1 MSDDPADRRS
11 GSLESRWR
19 QVLETAPQVY
29 LALDATG
36 AVRDGNRAAWRLL
49 VVSREEV
56 LGRPLSRFV
65 PERERARF
73 EQALQD
79 ALAQPAEASREP
91 LQLDLRRADGS
102 EFAAEHL
109 VWGVDRR
116 GDPLVHC
123 FVRDVTESRR
133 AHQTAA
139 LLAAVVEGSSDAIIT
154 EGPDARI
161 LTWNPASERMFGWSG
176 EEAVGEPSRLIV
188 PADRVAEHLGLVA
201 AVLRGQPVRG
211 VETERLSR
219 AGVRVPVTLRMSPV
233 EDASGAIVAV
243 STVAR
248 DVTEERWMARTL
260 DETLDRLQTA
270 LAEAQVSEERSR
282 RFLADAAHQLR
293 TPLTGIRACAEL
305 LLRGVPEAD
314 RDRLLA
320 VMVRETSRSARLITG
335 LLRIARL
342 DQGEPLP
349 VGAADLL
356 AVCRGEVDR
365 LSLLAPEL
373 QIALDVQWAP
383 PDQLPLDAGSCEEI
397 LSNLGDNARRHA
409 ASRVDV
415 TVTRDESAAR
425 VLVRVSDDGPGVP
438 EDARERVF
446 DRFVSLDSR
455 GGSGLGLPIARA
467 LALAMDGELTY
478 AGGFVLALPLGTH
491 SA

>member
-1 MSDDPADRRS
+1 MTDDAVDRRA
-11 GSLESRWR
+11 GSLASPWR

-29 LALDATG
+29 AAVDASG

-49 VVSREEV
+49 AVTREEA
-56 LGRPLSRFV
+56 LGLPLSRFV

-73 EQALQD
+73 EHALQT
-79 ALAQPAEASREP
+79 ALKQPAEATREP
-91 LQLDLRRADGS
+91 LQVDLRRADGA
-102 EFAAEHL
+102 EFAAEFL

-116 GDPLVHC
+116 GDPLAHC

-133 AHQTAA
+133 AQQASA

-154 EGPDARI
+154 ESPDKII
-161 LTWNPASERMFGWSG
+161 LTWNAACERIFGWSDG
-176 EEAVGEPSRLIV
+176 EAVGASSSLIV
-188 PADRVAEHLGLVA
+188 PEDKRPEHLLLVA
-201 AVLRGQPVRG
+201 DVLSGRPVRG
-211 VETERLSR
+211 VETDRLSR
-219 AGVRVPVTLRMSPV
+219 GGVRVPVALRMSPV
-233 EDASGAIVAV
+233 ADESGHIVAV

-248 DVTEERWMARTL
+248 DVTEQRWLSQTL
-260 DETLDRLQTA
+260 DEALERLQTA

-282 RFLADAAHQLR
+282 QFLADAAHQLR

-305 LLRGVPEAD
+305 LLRGVPEAE

-349 VGAADLL
+349 AGVSDLL
-356 AVCRGEVDR
+356 EVCRGEVDR

-373 QIALDVQWAP
+373 TTGLDVEGSP
-383 PDQLPLDAGSCEEI
+383 LIRLPVDAGSCEEI

-409 ASRVDV
+409 TSRIDLSV
-415 TVTRDESAAR
+415 TQDADHVR
-425 VLVRVSDDGPGVP
+425 VRVSDDGPGVSD
-438 EDARERVF
+438 DARERVF
-446 DRFVSLDSR
+446 GRFVSLDGR

-467 LALAMDGELTY
+467 LARAMHGELSY
-478 AGGFVLALPLGTH
+478 DDGFVLTLPLTTPDG
-491 SA
+491 